1 MTTTKY
7 IPSLDTA
14 LICKAAA
21 LHSQCGHYAAS
32 RFAAKHNINPRLVR
46 LARQL
51 AAATKAGF

>member
-21 LHSQCGHYAAS
+21 LFPQCGHHAAS
-32 RFAAKHNINPRLVR
+32 RFAAKHNINPKLLR